1 MDLTINCMLLI
12 GALSAAVGG
21 PVALDNGKIRIELD
35 SRTFSVRFVG
45 VPGGRNFLEPV
56 HLTPAEL
63 DGRGWI
69 EPGGLITD
77 VLPIQPEDAVLRR
90 GPADLIERR
99 DDYVLLLGPEHPE
112 SHWRVK
118 KEVQLVR
125 DAAALTYK
133 VTVLTS
139 LKDERDLRIRNTA
152 RNAWS
157 GALIAPVD
165 AGPMKLVRGRFE
177 GVEKILKYPEDS
189 YVFPL
194 HSKNRRSRAVLASP
208 ASELTMNTEFGVW
221 TRRLEIQSSL
231 EEPEAENRMGMMA
244 LLDDDTHIYESALEG
259 AQSGVNVGAPLVV
272 IEHWTIGPPA
282 GMPVHK
288 DPVGDEILVEEL
300 P

>member
-1 MDLTINCMLLI
+1 MNLTFNCIVLI
-12 GALSAAVGG
+12 SALVSAASG

-56 HLTPAEL
+56 HLTPTEL

-69 EPGGLITD
+69 EPGGLVTD
-77 VLPIQPEDAVLRR
+77 VLPTRPEDVVLRR
-90 GPADLIERR
+90 GPAELIERE
-99 DDYVLLLGPEHPE
+99 DDYVLLLGPEQPE

-118 KEVQLVR
+118 KEVQLAR
-125 DAAALTYK
+125 DTAALTYK
-133 VTVLTS
+133 VTVLSS
-139 LKDERDLRIRNTA
+139 LKEERDVRIRNTA
-152 RNAWS
+152 RIAWS
-157 GALIAPVD
+157 GALLAPVD
-165 AGPMKLVRGRFE
+165 GGPMKLVRGRFE
-177 GVEKILKYPEDS
+177 GVDKILKYPEDS
-189 YVFPL
+189 YVLPL
-194 HSKNRRSRAVLASP
+194 RAKTRRSRAVLASP

-221 TRRLEIQSSL
+221 TRRLEIQSAL
-231 EEPEAENRMGMMA
+231 EEPESENRMGMMA

-282 GMPVHK
+282 AIAVHK
-288 DPVGDEILVEEL
+288 EPVGDEIFVEEL